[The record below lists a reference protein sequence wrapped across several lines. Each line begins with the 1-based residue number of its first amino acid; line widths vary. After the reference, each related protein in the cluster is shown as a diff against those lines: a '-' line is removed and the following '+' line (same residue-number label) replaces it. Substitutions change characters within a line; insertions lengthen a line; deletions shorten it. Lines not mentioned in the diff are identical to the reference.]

1 MVRALV
7 LAVLAVVI
15 QSPSATQTLSALH
28 IKVVLLDAERKATPV
43 PHHALLV
50 SANPASAAP
59 RRLVTGTD
67 GTVDLNLRPGNYTV
81 ESDRPVSFQGKSYQ
95 WALTVDIVA
104 GRDAVLELTA
114 ANAEIEAVGSASST
128 TAAALEADPS
138 VLLPKWQDSVVA
150 VWTPYT
156 QVSGFLVDAI
166 RLVMTSQRAIGN
178 AKTADVQLSSSLK
191 VSREPPRVGSRA

>member
-7 LAVLAVVI
+7 LATLAVVI
-15 QSPSATQTLSALH
+15 SPAAASQTLGVLH
-28 IKVVLLDAERKATPV
+28 IKVVLLDSDRKLTPV

-59 RRLVTGTD
+59 RRLVTGMD

-81 ESDRPVSFQGKSYQ
+81 ESDRPVSFQGKAYQ
-95 WALTVDIVA
+95 WAQTVDIVA
-104 GRDAVLELTA
+104 DHDTVLELTA

-128 TAAALEADPS
+128 PAAALEADPS
-138 VLLPKWQDSVVA
+138 FLLPKWQDSVVA

-156 QVSGFLVDAI
+156 QVSGFSWT
-166 RLVMTSQRAIGN
+166 R
-178 AKTADVQLSSSLK
+178 
-191 VSREPPRVGSRA
+191 PGS